1 MCKDHTLKRHR
12 SEAFRALEV
21 FLLGRGQ
28 EWVQDLEGRLEHLH
42 KFKQALIGETQAT
55 RVTVGI
61 GIVLTEAIEL
71 TDVHLSNERGNVLI
85 VFIAGFD
92 LGDCALFELAR
103 P

>member
-1 MCKDHTLKRHR
+1 MCKDYALKGHCG
-12 SEAFRALEV
+12 EAFGALEV

-28 EWVQDLEGRLEHLH
+28 EWIQDLEGRLEHFH
-42 KFKQALIGETQAT
+42 KLQQTLVGQTQAT

-61 GIVLTEAIEL
+61 GVVLTESIEL